1 MPRTLQSP
9 GKGATTCSLGS
20 MYASPSNASL
30 HKTWVGPPASRLP
43 LGDSTAK
50 SPFLGY
56 PCSLLSKPVARVPV
70 LVSLHRAFWEPQ
82 FLEPSRSLARL
93 WLLRSNLAPSPAQ
106 VSEQPPPRRAAGI
119 RTIRGAPSGAQRP
132 RAAHSQRPPPPVIT
146 AGPEWGAGGG
156 GPGAGIRSQVRRGA
170 HLEAGGGSG
179 EGGPR
184 VPRRLVP
191 AGRAELGPS
200 ELPATVPAA
209 HGLCGRVG
217 ARPQPLPEEVRA
229 GPAPPGPRPRPP
241 LPAGCGPSP
250 GPASQRPGARP
261 RPPLLFGLEP
271 APGPLGRLCLTWLSQ
286 PSRAARTP
294 PPSPPSFRRPLPLP
308 PPLPTAASGRLLHSI
323 SSKGY
328 RTQPTKVHWG
338 TKSPHGLF
346 VSLPLP
352 PPLPAYPPGVTL

>member
-1 MPRTLQSP
+1 MLHSTKPGSVLLPRVCLSVTLRP
-9 GKGATTCSLGS
+9 SLPSSGIPA
-20 MYASPSNASL
+20 ASCLN
-30 HKTWVGPPASRLP
+30 
-43 LGDSTAK
+43 
-50 SPFLGY
+50 
-56 PCSLLSKPVARVPV
+56 LS
-70 LVSLHRAFWEPQ
+70 LVSQSW
-82 FLEPSRSLARL
+82 SRSTGLSGSL
-93 WLLRSNLAPSPAQ
+93 SFSNPPGPSLDFGFSVQ
-106 VSEQPPPRRAAGI
+106 TWPPPPPKSRSSPRPAG
-119 RTIRGAPSGAQRP
+119 RPGSVRSGGRPPGLSAPAP
-132 RAAHSQRPPPPVIT
+132 PLPAPPPPVIT

-271 APGPLGRLCLTWLSQ
+271 AAGPLGRLCLTWLSQ

-352 PPLPAYPPGVTL
+352 PHLPAYPPGVTL